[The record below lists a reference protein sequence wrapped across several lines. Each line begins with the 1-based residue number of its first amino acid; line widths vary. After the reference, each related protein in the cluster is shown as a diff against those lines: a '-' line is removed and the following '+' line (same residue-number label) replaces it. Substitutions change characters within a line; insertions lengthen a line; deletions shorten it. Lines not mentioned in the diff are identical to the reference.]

1 MESAP
6 VLVEV
11 GGEGSWSVEVTFG
24 PLLCTFLRCKGEDL
38 HHKRVMLFDG
48 RIGATL
54 IVVELEDTLAL

>member
-11 GGEGSWSVEVTFG
+11 GGEGLWSVEVTFG

-38 HHKRVMLFDG
+38 HHKRVMLFDR
-48 RIGATL
+48 RICATL
-54 IVVELEDTLAL
+54 LEFQSEDVLVL